1 MRKIAIVHFV
11 NYKKGA
17 QTRGCM
23 KSVMRYVSQMS
34 KTLWNGQQLVSGIGC
49 QPETVF
55 DEFLSTKLLHHKDG
69 GVMFYHMVQS
79 FPKGA
84 DVDPRTAHEAARR
97 LAGYFEGCEV
107 LVCTHVDREHI
118 HSHCIINSV
127 NFETGKKVHMA
138 DEQIQALRVRNDQIC
153 EELRLP
159 KFQRDEQ
166 KRSCGMS
173 NAEYYTASKGESWKF
188 ELMRVIDECMRCAGS
203 REEFLILLRSEGYD
217 ATWTDSR
224 KNITYVT
231 PDGRKCRDNKLHIE
245 KYLKEN
251 MEAEFGYRTENDNTR
266 NVDAAQKAD
275 GRGATAGTQR
285 DGHGAELERAA
296 RNAGQAVPAADAV
309 RHGPE
314 NASDESR
321 SAGISD
327 QDANERRKFRETG
340 WEPEREVFFR
350 LQRVDRQCAEIY
362 DNDFDRYEEP
372 TYGYGS
378 GCEEENSPVRVD
390 LDYGGDLVRG
400 AVRFG
405 RAVEQMT
412 DDAPTRDGTTI
423 ALHIDSKRRKKL
435 WQKKTALGHAED
447 DHEEWTMEQHL

>member
-1 MRKIAIVHFV
+1 
-11 NYKKGA
+11 
-17 QTRGCM
+17 M
-23 KSVMRYVSQMS
+23 KSVMQYVAQEN
-34 KTLWNGQQLVSGIGC
+34 KTLWNGEQLISGIGC
-49 QPETVF
+49 QPETAF
-55 DEFLSTKLLHHKDG
+55 DEFLSTKLLHRKDG

-84 DVDPRTAHEAARR
+84 NVDPRIAHEAARR
-97 LAGYFEGCEV
+97 LAGYFKGCEV

-138 DEQIQALRVRNDQIC
+138 DEQIQELRVRNDEIC
-153 EELRLP
+153 EELGLP

-166 KRSCGMS
+166 RKTQGMS

-188 ELMRVIDECMRCAGS
+188 ELMRVIDDCMRYAGN
-203 REEFLILLRSEGYD
+203 REEFLALLRAEGYD

-231 PDGRKCRDNKLHIE
+231 PDGRKCRDSKLHME

-285 DGHGAELERAA
+285 DSHGAELERDA

-309 RHGPE
+309 GHGPE

-340 WEPEREVFFR
+340 WEPEREVFFQ
-350 LQRVDRQCAEIY
+350 LQGADREYEALPDRDPE
-362 DNDFDRYEEP
+362 RYEEAAFE
-372 TYGYGS
+372 YGAGDA
-378 GCEEENSPVRVD
+378 EENPDVRVD
-390 LDYGGDLVRG
+390 FDYGSDLVRG
-400 AVRFG
+400 AVQFG

-412 DDAPTRDGTTI
+412 DDAPKRDGTTTS
-423 ALHIDSKRRKKL
+423 LHIDSKRRKKL
-435 WQKKTALGHAED
+435 RQKKTALGHAED
-447 DHEEWTMEQHL
+447 DHEEMRMDTM

>member
-1 MRKIAIVHFV
+1 
-11 NYKKGA
+11 
-17 QTRGCM
+17 M
-23 KSVMRYVSQMS
+23 KSVMRYVSQTS
-34 KTLWNGQQLVSGIGC
+34 KTLWDGQQLVSGIGC
-49 QPETVF
+49 QLETVF

-84 DVDPRTAHEAARR
+84 NIDLRTAHEAARQ

-107 LVCTHVDREHI
+107 LVCTHTDREHI

-127 NFETGKKVHMA
+127 NFETGKKVHIA
-138 DEQIQALRVRNDQIC
+138 DKQIQELRVRNDQIC

-188 ELMRVIDECMRCAGS
+188 ELMRVIDECMRCAGN
-203 REEFLILLRSEGYD
+203 REEFLVLLRSEGYN
-217 ATWTDSR
+217 ATWTDGR
-224 KNITYVT
+224 KNITYTT
-231 PDGRKCRDNKLHIE
+231 PDGRKCRDSKLHIE

-251 MEAEFGYRTENDNTR
+251 METEFGYRTENDNTR

-285 DGHGAELERAA
+285 DSHGAELERDAQNAA
-296 RNAGQAVPAADAV
+296 RSVSAADAAG
-309 RHGPE
+309 RGLE
-314 NASDESR
+314 NAPDTGGRTDRIER
-321 SAGISD
+321 DAG
-327 QDANERRKFRETG
+327 EYRKIRETG

-350 LQRVDRQCAEIY
+350 LQRADRQYAEIY

-378 GCEEENSPVRVD
+378 GCEEENSPVYMD
-390 LDYGGDLVRG
+390 LDYSGDLVRD
-400 AVRFG
+400 AVRLG

-412 DDAPTRDGTTI
+412 DDAPAHDGTTTPP
-423 ALHIDSKRRKKL
+423 HIDSKRRKKL
-435 WQKKTALGHAED
+435 RQKKTALGHAED
-447 DHEEWTMEQHL
+447 DHEDWNMEQKM

>member
-1 MRKIAIVHFV
+1 
-11 NYKKGA
+11 
-17 QTRGCM
+17 
-23 KSVMRYVSQMS
+23 MRYVSQVN
-34 KTLWNGQQLVSGIGC
+34 KTLWDEQPLVSGIGC
-49 QPETVF
+49 QPETAF
-55 DEFLSTKLLHHKDG
+55 DEFLSTKLLHHKNG

-84 DVDPRTAHEAARR
+84 EIDPRTAHEAARR
-97 LAGYFEGCEV
+97 LVGYFEGCEV

-138 DEQIQALRVRNDQIC
+138 DKQIQELRVRNDQIC
-153 EELRLP
+153 EELGLP
-159 KFQRDEQ
+159 KFQKDEQ
-166 KRSCGMS
+166 WQSRGMS
-173 NAEYYTASKGESWKF
+173 NAEYYTAVKGESWKF
-188 ELMRVIDECMRCAGS
+188 ELMRVIDECMRYAGN
-203 REEFLILLRSEGYD
+203 RKEFLALLRSEGYD

-224 KNITYVT
+224 KNITYTT
-231 PDGRKCRDNKLHIE
+231 PDGRKCRDSRLHIG

-266 NVDAAQKAD
+266 NVDSAQKAD
-275 GRGATAGTQR
+275 GRGATAGTER

-340 WEPEREVFFR
+340 WEPEREVFFQ
-350 LQRVDRQCAEIY
+350 LQGADREYEALPDRDPE
-362 DNDFDRYEEP
+362 RYEEAAFE
-372 TYGYGS
+372 YGAGDA
-378 GCEEENSPVRVD
+378 EENPDVRVD
-390 LDYGGDLVRG
+390 LDYSGDLVRG
-400 AVRFG
+400 AVRLG

-412 DDAPTRDGTTI
+412 DDVQVHDGTTMP
-423 ALHIDSKRRKKL
+423 AYIDSKRRRKL
-435 WQKKTALGHAED
+435 RQKKTALGHAED
-447 DHEEWTMEQHL
+447 DHEDWTMEQHL

>member
-23 KSVMRYVSQMS
+23 KSVMQYVAQKN
-34 KTLWNGQQLVSGIGC
+34 KTLWNGVQLISGIGC
-49 QPETVF
+49 QPETAF
-55 DEFLSTKLLHHKDG
+55 DEFLSTKHLHHKDG

-79 FPKGA
+79 FPKGVA
-84 DVDPRTAHEAARR
+84 IDPRTAHEAARW
-97 LAGYFEGCEV
+97 LAGYFEGCEI
-107 LVCTHVDREHI
+107 LICTHTDREHI

-159 KFQRDEQ
+159 KFQKDEQ
-166 KRSCGMS
+166 RKSSGMS
-173 NAEYYTASKGESWKF
+173 NAEYYTADRGESWKF
-188 ELMRVIDECMRCAGS
+188 ELMRVIDECMRCAGN
-203 REEFLILLRSEGYD
+203 REEFLVLLRSEGYN
-217 ATWTDSR
+217 ATWTDGR
-224 KNITYVT
+224 KNITYTT
-231 PDGRKCRDNKLHIE
+231 PDGRKCRDSKLHIE

-275 GRGATAGTQR
+275 GRGTTAGTQR

-296 RNAGQAVPAADAV
+296 RNAGQAVSAADAV
-309 RHGPE
+309 GHRSE

-340 WEPEREVFFR
+340 WEPEREVFFQ
-350 LQRVDRQCAEIY
+350 LQGADREYEALPDRDPE
-362 DNDFDRYEEP
+362 RYEEAAFE
-372 TYGYGS
+372 YGAGDA
-378 GCEEENSPVRVD
+378 EENPDVRVD
-390 LDYGGDLVRG
+390 LDYSGDLVHG
-400 AVRFG
+400 AVQFG

-412 DDAPTRDGTTI
+412 DDAPQHDGTTMP
-423 ALHIDSKRRKKL
+423 LQIDSKRRKKL
-435 WQKKTALGHAED
+435 RQKKTALGHAED
-447 DHEEWTMEQHL
+447 DHEEMRMDTM